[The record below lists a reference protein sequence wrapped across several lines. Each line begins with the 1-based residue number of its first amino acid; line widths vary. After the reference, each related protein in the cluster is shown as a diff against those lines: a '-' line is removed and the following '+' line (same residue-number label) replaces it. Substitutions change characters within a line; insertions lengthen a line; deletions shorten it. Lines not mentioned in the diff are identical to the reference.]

1 MIGILIQ
8 IVTLINALIFAVLT
22 VLLASAA
29 IRAPSKRL
37 RNLALLSG
45 AFVAV
50 PTAATLLGIA
60 DVLLADAEA
69 DSVVRIPTLLTPGFM
84 IVFGVVLAALGAT
97 AMVAIPRMVRT
108 MAAQT
113 VMLEVLSKRLDT
125 EKLATL
131 RLTPREVEV
140 LEVMASGVLDD
151 AELAAELSIAPSTA
165 ATHVRNIMR
174 KAGVRDRRDLL
185 LLRSG

>member
-1 MIGILIQ
+1 MIGILTQ

-60 DVLLADAEA
+60 DVLLADPEA
-69 DSVVRIPTLLTPGFM
+69 VVRIPTLLTPGFM

-165 ATHVRNIMR
+165 ATHIRNIMR